1 MNAKYLL
8 GCAVFSDILTPCA
21 ILSKV
26 MLHDHLDILEALTAV
41 LMAAKETDTLST
53 TDL

>member
-8 GCAVFSDILTPCA
+8 GCAVFYDILTPCA

-26 MLHDHLDILEALTAV
+26 MLHDHLDILEALTAA